1 VRVLNRVRR
10 RDAHGF
16 AKLLDCRLDEGMDL
30 VGRQAIGATSPE
42 EEGPKHA
49 LCREVQANLS
59 DAQGEVASLRL
70 IQIKQGV
77 LFG

>member
-1 VRVLNRVRR
+1 
-10 RDAHGF
+10 
-16 AKLLDCRLDEGMDL
+16 MDL

-59 DAQGEVASLRL
+59 DAQGEVASIRL